1 MANIQKHKGD
11 KEMKKKGIKKAIDL
25 LKSCQRYDLEWE
37 WMSKASKGE
46 YVKFDD
52 IYQLLIEAVR
62 KETS

>member
-1 MANIQKHKGD
+1 
-11 KEMKKKGIKKAIDL
+11 MKKKGIKKAIDL